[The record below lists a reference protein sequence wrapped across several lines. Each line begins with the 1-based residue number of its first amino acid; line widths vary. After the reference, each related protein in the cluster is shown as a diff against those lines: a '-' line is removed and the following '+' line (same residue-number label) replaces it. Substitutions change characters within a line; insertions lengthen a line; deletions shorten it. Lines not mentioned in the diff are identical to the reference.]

1 VIPTLLWRCPLCHVE
16 DALQHTVHW
25 FRNDEVECRAC
36 STAWEVW
43 RVLGRDFRLRVVGG
57 EPAMIGREEALAD
70 WYDLMKASVRLVPRP
85 EVGPSLEEGEDC
97 YLRSHMA
104 DLFMEE
110 DNPLLELWTEEAP
123 WASERDPGLSFTEKA
138 ASGHLWLTSERFI
151 WMSGE
156 QRLTFRLTRILAA
169 YAQGNRFFAII
180 YGQRLYKL
188 RFRQESILKWL
199 TYTAL
204 VAQRLEQVADHRIA
218 LSNY

>member
-1 VIPTLLWRCPLCHVE
+1 VIPTLLWRCPLCHVK
-16 DALQHTVHW
+16 DALQHMVHW

-36 STAWEVW
+36 NTVWEVR
-43 RVLGRDFRLRVVGG
+43 RVLGRDFRLRVIRG
-57 EPAMIGREEALAD
+57 EPSTIGKEKALAG
-70 WYDLMKASVRLVPRP
+70 WYDLMKAGLRLVPRS
-85 EVGPSLEEGEDC
+85 EVDVSLEAGEDC
-97 YLRSHMA
+97 YLHSRMTE
-104 DLFMEE
+104 LLMEE

-123 WASERDPGLSFTEKA
+123 WASERDPGLSFTKKA
-138 ASGHLWLTSERFI
+138 GSGQLWLTSDRFI

-156 QRLTFRLTRILAA
+156 QRLTFRLTRVMAA

-188 RFRQESILKWL
+188 KFRQESILKWL

-204 VAQRLEQVADHRIA
+204 VAQRLEQVTDHRIA